1 MKAAD
6 VGTLL
11 AVKIGHD
18 SRGASPGWCLDR
30 VLVSLDSNLTSTTF
44 DAGVHGVTIFDA
56 GAPGK
61 PGGRWLDA
69 TSDEGVTSVTL
80 TPSGSLISTHKFYK
94 VAVNTSDVL
103 FAGTDANVFVTLI
116 GVRNG
121 VEVKSNQFKLGDSNS
136 FQRGALDTFE
146 IGPVSQE
153 FDSFVAIE
161 LGHDGVGVGS
171 GWRCDSVAVWDI
183 AAPTEKH
190 AFPVQGWL
198 DKNQAPH
205 KTNMVISIEGTYSL
219 SQTPPPCFTS
229 NAGDCCPYIAIYT
242 TDALFYLS
250 QGGDPK
256 SASTIYRIETVTG
269 DRDGAGTGA
278 RVSLSVFGAD
288 RDTGF
293 LPLNTHGDDETRR
306 HFQRGGTDSFTL
318 AQAKNVGDITHV
330 VLRHDESRVNG
341 GDPSWFVQSVK
352 IHNVSTNATT
362 TFAPRCWIG
371 KDREPHFSS
380 EVVLT
385 PEGEAEITLVTYRV
399 TTRTSDLRYAGTE
412 AVVSV
417 RLIGAE
423 VDGKRKKTSM
433 KKLDNDS
440 NNFERGASN
449 VFLLEDIDIGE
460 LASIEIGHHGVGT
473 PSDWHLSS
481 VEVSNLDG
489 SSRKRESS
497 KNENAKL
504 PQTSPT
510 FFHHNEWIKSGAG
523 PVSIRKEDGGSVKM
537 LAKYEVQV
545 RTSDT
550 RFAGTDST
558 VTVKIV
564 GELNGEATATDF
576 AVLENSPNNFAR
588 GKEDVFFLELA
599 NVGEVTGCVVKIDTA
614 AGDLCAWRLLSVG
627 VTNLSVDTGREP
639 TVWHHDSWLDEAAPF
654 VTFDATSLKKKKF
667 AKYVVE
673 TQTGD
678 KKGAG
683 TDANVFLTLFGADGS
698 VTDVLPLENAR
709 DNFRKGKNDVFHVEA
724 VDVGSIQKIRLAH
737 DGAAPDAAWHCASL
751 AVTNCAYD
759 TGMKFVFKLNKW
771 FDETKPPGLISQVF
785 TYGDDSGYEDD
796 TEDDLLSSEDGTVAE
811 KVVLPETGFAKDEKA
826 ENFASSPSLK
836 PVSVEHEVQAIEAK
850 LASTKNDPEEDEKAP
865 SPRRDTVPVP
875 VPVPNPV
882 TPAARL
888 IFTDEKTES
897 PEARETREFAELEA
911 QVIAEAEAE
920 LQVIAEGEAEQVTAE
935 AEAEQVTA
943 EAEAQSKKAA
953 EKTSEAKKS
962 MASMSLR
969 PSRIRREKKSGT
981 SLLNL
986 ASASSSKGSGKA
998 TEPSPSPVKLDSEFE
1013 ITISRDPVDVPLKVR
1028 VLGKG
1033 GEAVAVVPKDAAFAS
1048 FKFPAPLEFVTKVYV
1063 SFSEEEGEKQPGDV
1077 SVALQRVFL
1086 SDPSQGHTC
1095 VFELHGTVL
1104 DSKHKEVR
1112 VLREATSG
1120 LACEE
1125 WEEAVAKKD
1134 EREKKYWFSQQRNES
1149 VWKEPS
1155 KYYPVR
1161 FPQPDV

>member
-1 MKAAD
+1 
-6 VGTLL
+6 
-11 AVKIGHD
+11 
-18 SRGASPGWCLDR
+18 
-30 VLVSLDSNLTSTTF
+30 
-44 DAGVHGVTIFDA
+44 
-56 GAPGK
+56 
-61 PGGRWLDA
+61 
-69 TSDEGVTSVTL
+69 L

-385 PEGEAEITLVTYRV
+385 PESEAEITLVTYRV

-523 PVSIRKEDGGSVKM
+523 PVSIR
-537 LAKYEVQV
+537 
-545 RTSDT
+545 
-550 RFAGTDST
+550 
-558 VTVKIV
+558 
-564 GELNGEATATDF
+564 
-576 AVLENSPNNFAR
+576 
-588 GKEDVFFLELA
+588 
-599 NVGEVTGCVVKIDTA
+599 
-614 AGDLCAWRLLSVG
+614 
-627 VTNLSVDTGREP
+627 
-639 TVWHHDSWLDEAAPF
+639 
-654 VTFDATSLKKKKF
+654 
-667 AKYVVE
+667 
-673 TQTGD
+673 
-678 KKGAG
+678 
-683 TDANVFLTLFGADGS
+683 
-698 VTDVLPLENAR
+698 
-709 DNFRKGKNDVFHVEA
+709 
-724 VDVGSIQKIRLAH
+724 
-737 DGAAPDAAWHCASL
+737 
-751 AVTNCAYD
+751 
-759 TGMKFVFKLNKW
+759 
-771 FDETKPPGLISQVF
+771 
-785 TYGDDSGYEDD
+785 
-796 TEDDLLSSEDGTVAE
+796 
-811 KVVLPETGFAKDEKA
+811 
-826 ENFASSPSLK
+826 
-836 PVSVEHEVQAIEAK
+836 
-850 LASTKNDPEEDEKAP
+850 
-865 SPRRDTVPVP
+865 
-875 VPVPNPV
+875 
-882 TPAARL
+882 
-888 IFTDEKTES
+888 
-897 PEARETREFAELEA
+897 
-911 QVIAEAEAE
+911 
-920 LQVIAEGEAEQVTAE
+920 
-935 AEAEQVTA
+935 
-943 EAEAQSKKAA
+943 
-953 EKTSEAKKS
+953 
-962 MASMSLR
+962 
-969 PSRIRREKKSGT
+969 
-981 SLLNL
+981 
-986 ASASSSKGSGKA
+986 
-998 TEPSPSPVKLDSEFE
+998 
-1013 ITISRDPVDVPLKVR
+1013 
-1028 VLGKG
+1028 
-1033 GEAVAVVPKDAAFAS
+1033 
-1048 FKFPAPLEFVTKVYV
+1048 
-1063 SFSEEEGEKQPGDV
+1063 
-1077 SVALQRVFL
+1077 
-1086 SDPSQGHTC
+1086 
-1095 VFELHGTVL
+1095 
-1104 DSKHKEVR
+1104 
-1112 VLREATSG
+1112 
-1120 LACEE
+1120 
-1125 WEEAVAKKD
+1125 
-1134 EREKKYWFSQQRNES
+1134 
-1149 VWKEPS
+1149 
-1155 KYYPVR
+1155 
-1161 FPQPDV
+1161 